1 MKYTVVIV
9 PSSTRTRVL
18 VTQGPDEL
26 LRAILPPPS
35 SVHHERAAIALL
47 QGLSLW
53 LDAKLHVVL
62 SVDDREAGFCLAL
75 TDEMGLGM
83 RSVFFDVEVH
93 DPRARRGR
101 GQRIR
106 GVGDFADLRQLYL
119 RWLVP
124 DGN

>member
-35 SVHHERAAIALL
+35 SVHHERAAITLL

-62 SVDDREAGFCLAL
+62 SVADREASFCLAL

-101 GQRIR
+101 GQRIH
-106 GVGDFADLRQLYL
+106 GVGDLADLRQLYL
-119 RWLVP
+119 RWLVA

>member
-1 MKYTVVIV
+1 M
-9 PSSTRTRVL
+9 L

-35 SVHHERAAIALL
+35 SVHHERAAITLL

-75 TDEMGLGM
+75 TDEMGVGM
-83 RSVFFDVEVH
+83 RSVFFDVESH
-93 DPRARRGR
+93 NPRARQRRGR
-101 GQRIR
+101 RIR
-106 GVGDFADLRQLYL
+106 AIGDFTDLRQLYL
-119 RWLVP
+119 RSLGP
-124 DGN
+124 DEN